1 MTLLEKIFLELKF
14 NRFAT
19 MKQILFFTLAIILT
33 ACSTY
38 SEDDKQNFDSEIS
51 EYLEKNNL
59 DCKKSESGIYYQF
72 LEKGDGDKI
81 LYDDVVFATYEGKL
95 LDGTVFDEQK
105 EPVELKFSDMIM
117 GWKEVLLQMNVG
129 DKVFVA
135 IPPQHGYG
143 DYDLDDIPKN
153 SSLIFEIEVEE
164 VR

>member
-1 MTLLEKIFLELKF
+1 
-14 NRFAT
+14 
-19 MKQILFFTLAIILT
+19 MKQILFCTLTIIVT

-38 SEDDKQNFDSEIS
+38 SEDDKQNFDQEIS
-51 EYLEKNNL
+51 AYLKKNNL
-59 DCKKSESGIYYQF
+59 ECQTSESGIYYQF
-72 LEKGDGDKI
+72 LEKGDGEKVQ
-81 LYDDVVFATYEGKL
+81 YDDVVFATYEGKL

-135 IPPQHGYG
+135 IPPQQGYG
-143 DYDLDDIPKN
+143 DYDLDDIPEN
-153 SSLIFEIEVEE
+153 SSLIFEIKVEE